1 MSEQH
6 GLTLRVGFKSH
17 IANGRTGHHRLRP
30 GPGPQPSKET
40 EGRVPRVARLMAL
53 AIHFDGLLR
62 GGVVKTY
69 RDIARLLK
77 ITPERVTQIMNL
89 LLLAP
94 DIQEEALFLPRY
106 RKGKHSVTERQLRP
120 IAAIPEWKRQRVL
133 WRKLWPREGG
143 VHHLLTTK
151 VHNPLDP
158 HSEQPTSTTG
168 PND

>member
-1 MSEQH
+1 MSEQQ

-17 IANGRTGHHRLRP
+17 VANGRTGHHRIRQ
-30 GPGPQPSKET
+30 GPTPQPPKET

-53 AIHFDGLLR
+53 AIHFDELLR
-62 GGVVKTY
+62 EGVVKSY

-94 DIQEEALFLPRY
+94 DIQEEILFLPRY
-106 RKGKHSVTERQLRP
+106 RKGKPSVTERRLRP

-133 WRKLWPREGG
+133 WAEAQGSGRQGCGG
-143 VHHLLTTK
+143 
-151 VHNPLDP
+151 
-158 HSEQPTSTTG
+158 S
-168 PND
+168 